1 MEIEIH
7 GFISEQHSI
16 EPSTKP
22 QFAFGAKRPNDIN
35 EYRYG
40 KITPPTIQSIT
51 PMMKGFRFEYSNNP
65 IIITTYI
72 HKNTLFTLLSLNDI
86 HLISYPNPENINTF
100 ITTSFDT
107 SSEKE
112 DFYLSSARGKL
123 VQTAYNVSDSIKNL
137 KKEQT
142 R

>member
-1 MEIEIH
+1 M
-7 GFISEQHSI
+7 SKLHSI
-16 EPSTKP
+16 EPSSQP
-22 QFAFGAKRPNDIN
+22 QFVFGAKRPNNIK
-35 EYRYG
+35 EYAYG
-40 KITPPTIQSIT
+40 KIVPPAFQSIT
-51 PMMKGFRFEYSNNP
+51 PMMKEFRFEYLNNP

-72 HKNTLFTLLSLNDI
+72 HKNMLFTLLSLNDI
-86 HLISYPNPENINTF
+86 HLISYPNPENISTF
-100 ITTSFDT
+100 ITTPFDT